1 MFLLLTVAFAIAT
14 PVSLTS
20 GISTTDTKIGNTPLR
35 QKYADAI
42 EAIFGIGIRSTALL
56 ADPSNTGNIIVSP
69 VSITLLIGQL
79 MLGARGVFLDQL
91 YNLLSLT
98 KARYNESVF
107 YYKGQNK
114 AYPLP
119 HARLHLHLR
128 NLIQELAGGQRNF
141 TLHESNALFYN
152 SDLQLQG
159 NFQHY
164 LKVFY
169 DTLLQPLDFDHDPE
183 GMCF

>member
-1 MFLLLTVAFAIAT
+1 MVIKLPLCLLLIVALAIAT
-14 PVSLTS
+14 PVSLNS
-20 GISTTDTKIGNTPLR
+20 
-35 QKYADAI
+35 ADAI

-56 ADPSNTGNIIVSP
+56 ADPSNAGNIIVSP

-79 MLGARGVFLDQL
+79 MLGAKGVFLDQL

-98 KARYNESVF
+98 KARYNENAF
-107 YYKGQNK
+107 YYNGQNK
-114 AYPLP
+114 TYPLP
-119 HARLHLHLR
+119 HVRLHIHLR
-128 NLIQELAGGQRNF
+128 NLIQELASGERNF
-141 TLHESNALFYN
+141 TLHESNALFYD

-169 DTLLQPLDFDHDPE
+169 NTLLQPLDFDHDPE
-183 GMCF
+183 GMY